1 MDCVQCQGACP
12 HGNVRRKCAR
22 CLKAKKTETASAP
35 PGAEDA
41 ETQDAE
47 LTARLLGA
55 LRDDPAVRA
64 VAETLQRG
72 RQRNTRGDGEG
83 DEGEGDEENE
93 ENVPKRR
100 RGGNA

>member
-1 MDCVQCQGACP
+1 
-12 HGNVRRKCAR
+12 VRRKCAR
-22 CLKAKKTETASAP
+22 CLKAKKTEKASP
-35 PGAEDA
+35 EDA

-72 RQRNTRGDGEG
+72 RQKNTKTARGDGEG
-83 DEGEGDEENE
+83 DEGDEEDETNARA
-93 ENVPKRR
+93 RR

>member
-1 MDCVQCQGACP
+1 
-12 HGNVRRKCAR
+12 VRRKCAR
-22 CLKAKKTETASAP
+22 CLKAKKTTTASP
-35 PGAEDA
+35 EDA

-72 RQRNTRGDGEG
+72 RQKNTETARGDGEG
-83 DEGEGDEENE
+83 DKGEGDEDE
-93 ENVPKRR
+93 ENASKRR

>member
-1 MDCVQCQGACP
+1 
-12 HGNVRRKCAR
+12 VRRKCAR
-22 CLKAKKTETASAP
+22 CLKAKKTEKASP
-35 PGAEDA
+35 EDA

-72 RQRNTRGDGEG
+72 RQKNTKTARGDGEG
-83 DEGEGDEENE
+83 DEGEGGEEDEENARA
-93 ENVPKRR
+93 RR
-100 RGGNA
+100 RGGTA

>member
-1 MDCVQCQGACP
+1 
-12 HGNVRRKCAR
+12 VRRKCAR
-22 CLKAKKTETASAP
+22 CLKAKKTEKASP
-35 PGAEDA
+35 EDA

-72 RQRNTRGDGEG
+72 RQKNT
-83 DEGEGDEENE
+83 
-93 ENVPKRR
+93 KQ
-100 RGGNA
+100 RGGTERETRARAARRTRRTRARGGAGGTRDVRA

>member
-1 MDCVQCQGACP
+1 
-12 HGNVRRKCAR
+12 VRRKCAR
-22 CLKAKKTETASAP
+22 CLKAKKTEKASP
-35 PGAEDA
+35 EDA

-72 RQRNTRGDGEG
+72 RQKNTETARRDGEEN
-83 DEGEGDEENE
+83 EGEGVEEDETNARA
-93 ENVPKRR
+93 RR
-100 RGGNA
+100 RLGNA